1 MGAKNRSAA
10 RIRRHVRVRKNISGT
25 LARPRLSVFRSL
37 SEIYAQVIDD
47 KAGKTLVSASSI
59 DVELRAKMKGLKKV
73 EQDRLVG
80 EAIATRAKEAGV
92 TSIVFDRGGFRYTGR
107 VKALADAAR
116 EGGLQFQDCL
126 EKNMAN
132 FTTGML

>member
-10 RIRRHVRVRKNISGT
+10 RIRRHARVRKHVSGT
-25 LARPRLSVFRSL
+25 PARPRLSVFRGL

-47 KAGKTLVSASSI
+47 EAGKTLVSASSI
-59 DVELRAKMKGLKKV
+59 DAELRAKMKGLKKI
-73 EQDRLVG
+73 EQARLVG
-80 EAIATRAKEAGV
+80 EAIAERAKGTGI

-116 EGGLQFQDCL
+116 EGGLQF
-126 EKNMAN
+126 
-132 FTTGML
+132 